1 MKQCSVLFINTDARK
16 VPQRQALAR
25 LGFVVDEIREWPEHR
40 ELLPF
45 QVVIVLISRFE
56 GAAMLAA
63 RIRAKPHF
71 GNRVLIGVAPAT
83 ASPTQRRCAIGAGF
97 DDVVGEECE
106 PRVLVTRFLRPL
118 RARGELRCGLPPLAA

>member
-1 MKQCSVLFINTDARK
+1 MKKCSILFINTDARK

-25 LGFVVDEIREWPEHR
+25 LGFVVDEIREWPEDR
-40 ELLPF
+40 VFLPF
-45 QVVIVLISRFE
+45 EVVIVLISHIE

-83 ASPTQRRCAIGAGF
+83 ASPTERRAAIGAGF
-97 DDVVGEECE
+97 DDVVGEQCD
-106 PRVLVTRFLRPL
+106 TRALLARILRPL
-118 RARGELRCGLPPLAA
+118 RARGELRCVLPELAA